1 MNLTPLYMKDH
12 NKGNDKEKEPQ
23 ESFLTDT

>member
-12 NKGNDKEKEPQ
+12 NKGNGTEKEPQ
-23 ESFLTDT
+23 KSFLTDT